1 MKLETMSRTTKEGK
15 RGRPAPGRKH
25 DPAHEAIIKRHTFGR
40 TEKILRR
47 NRKTWTRL
55 GNKRRRQ
62 DDKATIVEGDVK

>member
-1 MKLETMSRTTKEGK
+1 MSRTEKTHKRTKYHL
-15 RGRPAPGRKH
+15 RGDMQA
-25 DPAHEAIIKRHTFGR
+25 DTFCTVLERHSWGS

-62 DDKATIVEGDVK
+62 ADKEVISVES